1 MLPRPSRDELR
12 RRMPRLMWGLVLF
25 GVGLAF
31 MVESNLGL
39 GPWEVFHQGISN
51 NTGIPIGTVGIFV
64 GFAVLLGWIPL
75 KERLGVGTLLNVVII
90 GIVIDLT
97 IWVMPTP
104 ETELVKWIALISGL
118 LLNGL
123 ASGLYIGA
131 GLGPGPRDG
140 LMTGIARRG
149 YPVGVVRFGLEVAV
163 LALGWLLGGTVGIGT
178 VLYAFG
184 IGPLVHVFLDLF
196 SLEPIPE
203 AASSSP

>member
-1 MLPRPSRDELR
+1 MLPRPSRQEMR

-39 GPWEVFHQGISN
+39 GPWEVFHQGISI

-64 GFAVLLGWIPL
+64 GFVVLLGWIPL

-90 GIVIDLT
+90 GVVIDLT
-97 IWVMPTP
+97 IWAIPTP
-104 ETELVKWIALISGL
+104 DGDVTRWVLLISGL

-163 LALGWLLGGTVGIGT
+163 LVLGWLLGGTVGIGT

-184 IGPLVHVFLDLF
+184 IGPLVHVFLEMF

-203 AASSSP
+203 AA

>member
-1 MLPRPSRDELR
+1 MLPRPSRHEMR

-39 GPWEVFHQGISN
+39 GPWEVFHQGISI

-64 GFAVLLGWIPL
+64 GFVVLLGWIPL

-90 GIVIDLT
+90 GVVIDLT
-97 IWVMPTP
+97 IWAIPTP
-104 ETELVKWIALISGL
+104 DGDVTRWVLLISGL

-163 LALGWLLGGTVGIGT
+163 LVLGWLLGGTVGIGT

-184 IGPLVHVFLDLF
+184 IGPLVHVFLEMF
-196 SLEPIPE
+196 SLEPVPE
-203 AASSSP
+203 AA

>member
-1 MLPRPSRDELR
+1 
-12 RRMPRLMWGLVLF
+12 MPRLMWGLVLF
-25 GVGLAF
+25 GMGLAF

-39 GPWEVFHQGISN
+39 GPWEVFHQGISIH
-51 NTGIPIGTVGIFV
+51 TGIPIGTVGIFV
-64 GFAVLLGWIPL
+64 GFVVLLGWIPL
-75 KERLGVGTLLNVVII
+75 KERLGFGTLLNVVII
-90 GIVIDLT
+90 GVVIDLT

-104 ETELVKWIALISGL
+104 ESEVMKWVALISGL

-149 YPVGVVRFGLEVAV
+149 YPVGVVRFGIEVTV
-163 LALGWLLGGTVGIGT
+163 LGLGWLLGGTVGIGT

-184 IGPLVHVFLDLF
+184 IGPLVHVFLELL
-196 SLEPIPE
+196 SLEPVPE
-203 AASSSP
+203 AA

>member
-1 MLPRPSRDELR
+1 MR

-31 MVESNLGL
+31 MGESNLGL
-39 GPWEVFHQGISN
+39 GPWEVFHQGISIH
-51 NTGIPIGTVGIFV
+51 TGIPIGTVGIFV
-64 GFAVLLGWIPL
+64 GFVVLLGWIPL
-75 KERLGVGTLLNVVII
+75 KERLGVGTFLNVVII
-90 GIVIDLT
+90 GVVIDLT

-104 ETELVKWIALISGL
+104 EAEAMKWVALISGL

-149 YPVGVVRFGLEVAV
+149 YPVGVVRFGLEVIV
-163 LALGWLLGGTVGIGT
+163 LVLGWLLGGTVGIGT

-184 IGPLVHVFLDLF
+184 IGPLVHVFLELF
-196 SLEPIPE
+196 SLEPVAE
-203 AASSSP
+203 AA

>member
-1 MLPRPSRDELR
+1 
-12 RRMPRLMWGLVLF
+12 MPRLMWGLVLF

-39 GPWEVFHQGISN
+39 GPWEVFHQGISIH
-51 NTGIPIGTVGIFV
+51 TGIPIGTVGIFV
-64 GFAVLLGWIPL
+64 GFVVLLGWIPL

-90 GIVIDLT
+90 GVVIDLT

-104 ETELVKWIALISGL
+104 ETEVMKWVALISGL

-149 YPVGVVRFGLEVAV
+149 YPVGIVRFGLEVIV
-163 LALGWLLGGTVGIGT
+163 LILGWLLGGTVGIGT

-184 IGPLVHVFLDLF
+184 IGPLVHVFLELF
-196 SLEPIPE
+196 SLEPVPE
-203 AASSSP
+203 AA